1 VSCIPPIN
9 NISIIRGQAL
19 DIEVSVP
26 AGVDLSGATAAFGI
40 SDNPESAYKVNLAT
54 SKSGQVITAIL
65 NAADSLMLTRSQHYY
80 SCWVVIANDPTP
92 VARGYINVSNDP
104 RNR

>member
-1 VSCIPPIN
+1 VSCIPELK
-9 NISIIRGQAL
+9 NIEIIRGQAL
-19 DIEVSVP
+19 DIEVTVP
-26 AGVDLSGATAAFGI
+26 SGVDLSGATASFGI
-40 SDNPESAYKVNLAT
+40 SDNPESAYIANLTT

-65 NAADSLMLTRSQHYY
+65 SETESLSLTRAQHYY
-80 SCWVVIANDPTP
+80 SCWVVIADDPTP